1 MSQPIPSVS
10 TLDKVYLPTPSD
22 ATVARHQELH
32 AAFVN
37 RFGTE
42 PDFVARSPGRV
53 NIIGEH
59 IDYCGFSV
67 LPMAVDRDVLIA
79 VTATPNTDP
88 SQPSTITLTNVN
100 GEKYKEESFIH
111 KPNDPN
117 IIEIDASVH
126 AWSNYFKCGYKGIH
140 EDLKLTT
147 PAPHLNVM
155 ISGNVPA
162 GAGLSSSS
170 AFVCAT
176 AVAVGR
182 SVNAPLI
189 KQSLTE
195 TAIRSER
202 YSGVQT
208 GGMDQS
214 ISIMASPSS
223 ALLIH
228 FHPTLSAV
236 PVLIPPSTRPY
247 KFVVANSLVTADKHV
262 TAAKNYNLRV
272 VETRVAASILGAW
285 VSGFHEGKGEF
296 PGLQT
301 LRGVIDLYL
310 EKQKIELGSAAEL
323 GTSGAAYIETIKKL
337 EAMTEVVFD
346 EKSYSCDD
354 VVVTLQKHFGSTQFQ
369 SWADVEKV
377 FCKGISGVYLDD
389 GLQLKKRVRHVF
401 SEARRV
407 IEFTEVCALN
417 KPVYNGGDVL
427 TELGNLMNASQA
439 SCAKDF
445 NCSCPELDELTSL
458 CLESGAVGS
467 RLTGAGWGGCTVS
480 LVPEELVDSFIKKV
494 TDGYYAKHQSD
505 LTNIGDW
512 IFATTPGV
520 GAVVL
525 EGLKL

>member
-195 TAIRSER
+195 TAIRAER

-223 ALLIH
+223 
-228 FHPTLSAV
+228 
-236 PVLIPPSTRPY
+236 
-247 KFVVANSLVTADKHV
+247 
-262 TAAKNYNLRV
+262 
-272 VETRVAASILGAW
+272 
-285 VSGFHEGKGEF
+285 
-296 PGLQT
+296 
-301 LRGVIDLYL
+301 
-310 EKQKIELGSAAEL
+310 
-323 GTSGAAYIETIKKL
+323 
-337 EAMTEVVFD
+337 
-346 EKSYSCDD
+346 
-354 VVVTLQKHFGSTQFQ
+354 
-369 SWADVEKV
+369 
-377 FCKGISGVYLDD
+377 
-389 GLQLKKRVRHVF
+389 
-401 SEARRV
+401 
-407 IEFTEVCALN
+407 
-417 KPVYNGGDVL
+417 
-427 TELGNLMNASQA
+427 
-439 SCAKDF
+439 
-445 NCSCPELDELTSL
+445 
-458 CLESGAVGS
+458 
-467 RLTGAGWGGCTVS
+467 
-480 LVPEELVDSFIKKV
+480 
-494 TDGYYAKHQSD
+494 
-505 LTNIGDW
+505 
-512 IFATTPGV
+512 
-520 GAVVL
+520 
-525 EGLKL
+525 